1 MRLRRGVAGLAVA
14 AALALGGAAPAGA
27 DPARPTNFRSTIL
40 STQPELPAGV
50 RARTIGGDS
59 FLELSVAGHEVVV
72 PDYSSGPDD
81 EAVPYLRFGP
91 DGTVER
97 NRRAAATAANEAR
110 YGTAS
115 RTPDP
120 DAPPEWERVASDGTY
135 AWHDHRIHWM
145 APTPPRAVAAD
156 GRVDLGGPDGTWEVP
171 LVVDGEAVTVRGEL
185 TLAPAPPAWPWYLLA
200 AATAALVVVGARRA
214 GRWVAGAAAVVGA
227 VGAVVA
233 AAATWRAIPPD
244 AGGSVVP
251 LVVCV
256 ATLVAATMVA
266 LGPGRARLAA
276 TAATAA
282 GLGGWAVLRTAVWSN
297 AVLPTSIPAVDRAA
311 TAIAL
316 GVGVALAIGLV
327 WAPAPTP
334 AGSSAGPEGLRS
346 SPTA

>member
-1 MRLRRGVAGLAVA
+1 MKLRRGAAGLAAA
-14 AALALGGAAPAGA
+14 AALVVGGAAPAAA

-40 STQPELPAGV
+40 GTQPELPAGV
-50 RARTIGGDS
+50 QARIIGGDS
-59 FLELSVAGHEVVV
+59 FLELSVAGHEVIV
-72 PDYSSGPDD
+72 PDYATGPDD

-97 NRRAAATAANEAR
+97 NLRAAATAANETR
-110 YGTAS
+110 YGTAA
-115 RTPDP
+115 RTPDL

-145 APTPPRAVAAD
+145 APTAPRAVAAD

-200 AATAALVVVGARRA
+200 AATAALVVLGARRV
-214 GRWVAGAAAVVGA
+214 GQWVAGTAAVMGA
-227 VGAVVA
+227 AGAVVA

-244 AGGSVVP
+244 AGGSAVP
-251 LVVCV
+251 LAVCA
-256 ATLVAATMVA
+256 ATLAAATLAA
-266 LGPGRARLAA
+266 LGPARARLAA

-282 GLGGWAVLRTAVWSN
+282 GLVGWSVLRTAVWSN
-297 AVLPTSIPAVDRAA
+297 AVLPTSVPAVDRAA
-311 TAIAL
+311 TAVAL

-327 WAPAPTP
+327 WAPQPAP
-334 AGSSAGPEGLRS
+334 AASAPGPEGLRS